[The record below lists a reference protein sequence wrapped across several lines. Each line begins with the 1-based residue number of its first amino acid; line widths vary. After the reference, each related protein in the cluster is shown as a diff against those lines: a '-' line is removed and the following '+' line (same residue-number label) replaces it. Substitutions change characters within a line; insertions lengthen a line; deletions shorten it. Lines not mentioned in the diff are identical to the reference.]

1 MVYIF
6 DSSPFIVLFRHF
18 YPSRFPSLWEKFES
32 MIEDEKIISVREV
45 ANEINSYGNEDRLIE
60 WARNHKELFL
70 KPNREELLFV
80 TEIFKVEH
88 FQTLIRKKERLQG
101 KPVADPFIISKAKIL
116 KGTIVTQEQWKEN
129 SAKLPNVCE
138 YFEIEC
144 IDLENFMENEDWSF

>member
-6 DSSPFIVLFRHF
+6 DSSPLIVLFRHY

-32 MIEDEKIISVREV
+32 MIEDDKIISVREV

-60 WARNHKELFL
+60 WARTHKEIFL

-80 TEIFKVEH
+80 TEIFKIEH

-101 KPVADPFIISKAKIL
+101 KPVADPFIIGKAKIV
-116 KGTIVTQEQWKEN
+116 KGIVVTQEQWKEN

-138 YFEIEC
+138 YFEVEC
-144 IDLENFMENEDWSF
+144 IDLESFMEKKNWLF

>member
-116 KGTIVTQEQWKEN
+116 KCTVVTQEQWKEN

-144 IDLENFMENEDWSF
+144 IDLENFMENEDWTF